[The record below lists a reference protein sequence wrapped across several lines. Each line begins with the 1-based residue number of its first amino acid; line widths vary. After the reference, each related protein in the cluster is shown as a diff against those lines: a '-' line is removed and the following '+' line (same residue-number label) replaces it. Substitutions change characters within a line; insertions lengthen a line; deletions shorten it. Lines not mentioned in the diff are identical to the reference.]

1 MVMSHATPP
10 AAPAQPQED
19 MGYRFALLCWRVVA
33 ALVKEY
39 AGRANPLVPLAVL
52 AAYLERV
59 HRRMVTLMRRLHTG
73 TMPRLRPRRER
84 PARETEAPRERKNLR
99 IRLPR
104 HHAWLAGEIGWAG
117 RGVAA
122 QIAYMLNQPDT
133 AALIAASPQAQ
144 RMLRPFC
151 HMLGLSV
158 AAVPALPKRVR
169 AKRERPA
176 RPRKSRR
183 LTRKEREAIL
193 WYPNLEGKPMKLLP
207 KKLPRD

>member
-1 MVMSHATPP
+1 MSHATPP
-10 AAPAQPQED
+10 AAPAQPPED
-19 MGYRFALLCWRVVA
+19 MGYRFALLFWRVVA

-84 PARETEAPRERKNLR
+84 PRAAAVPLEGKPPRL
-99 IRLPR
+99 RLPR
-104 HHAWLAGEIGWAG
+104 RHGWLAGEIGWAG

-122 QIAYMLNQPDT
+122 QIAYMLNQPET

-151 HMLGLSV
+151 HMLGLCV

-176 RPRKSRR
+176 RPRQPRR